1 MNFIK
6 LATVCKIDL
15 VVLMYHAISQ
25 LRSCPVYSFT
35 LNFGYLLFFRSMYL
49 LGFDHYTG
57 PTNAVQLVLT
67 LKVWNYLLTISL
79 YLPIYLSVYLCI
91 LLALSV
97 CHTLS
102 LLVFLYMLHHA
113 WFVCLLFIDGVPR
126 L

>member
-1 MNFIK
+1 MNLIM
-6 LATVCKIDL
+6 LAAVCKIDL

-67 LKVWNYLLTISL
+67 LKVWNYLPHHLSIST
-79 YLPIYLSVYLCI
+79 YLSICLPMYLTCS
-91 LLALSV
+91 LCLSYSV
-97 CHTLS
+97 SIT
-102 LLVFLYMLHHA
+102 YMLYHA
-113 WFVCLLFIDGVPR
+113 WFVCLLFIDGVPC